1 MGLLARVAQVQGA
14 GGRRKGCDACD
25 AACARRLRRALL
37 PWQPARCLRSGS
49 RGRNCS
55 RAADAPRRRRQVKAK
70 VNEIDTTKVKET
82 LARTRDSAT
91 ETLTQARM
99 FSESQLQETTTQARQ
114 LADRQAKQL
123 SKVNAKSLLNS
134 HANFGV
140 PIEALAYRD
149 ENGVPCDDVSVP
161 KPLNMMITY
170 LESSPPVG
178 AGAGAVSALFAV
190 SASSAAQGVPALVK
204 AMDTHIAEVDLSLQT
219 EPAVV
224 AALLRQWLVDLPE
237 PLLTHGLYD
246 AFTKA
251 YRSEGQKEAMIE
263 VSVPLFPH
271 SWQPCCWATDPRV
284 PHTCDDVSTPPPPP
298 PPSPLLALDAPP
310 PHQSEPRET
319 RLARAG
325 GRTAAIHKLVIGQAP
340 ARISCGPAPERPRG
354 SSYPGALLNPKPETL
369 FLPWCPPQPSTLNP
383 LVTLVATPQP
393 LPHAHLLTRQ
403 HTPCA
408 ERMSAKFL

>member
-1 MGLLARVAQVQGA
+1 MAGWGFSLESLKSKVQEA
-14 GGRRKGCDACD
+14 GEK
-25 AACARRLRRALL
+25 
-37 PWQPARCLRSGS
+37 
-49 RGRNCS
+49 
-55 RAADAPRRRRQVKAK
+55 VKAK

-263 VSVPLFPH
+263 VAGQLPYTNWLSAKRLLEFLAALH
-271 SWQPCCWATDPRV
+271 QKDPEGL
-284 PHTCDDVSTPPPPP
+284 HTLAVSFGPA
-298 PPSPLLALDAPP
+298 LLR
-310 PHQSEPRET
+310 PRKG
-319 RLARAG
+319 LGGGLAG
-325 GRTAAIHKLVIGQAP
+325 GALRGLLEDLPLICDVAQVIISHAPDMFKSYPEIEAAKVWEGVGDGQEGNTAAQATPAAP
-340 ARISCGPAPERPRG
+340 AAPA
-354 SSYPGALLNPKPETL
+354 A
-369 FLPWCPPQPSTLNP
+369 ST
-383 LVTLVATPQP
+383 ATPQD
-393 LPHAHLLTRQ
+393 
-403 HTPCA
+403 
-408 ERMSAKFL
+408 

>member
-271 SWQPCCWATDPRV
+271 SWQPCCWATDPRAHMRRRLH
-284 PHTCDDVSTPPPPP
+284 PTT
-298 PPSPLLALDAPP
+298 APA
-310 PHQSEPRET
+310 S
-319 RLARAG
+319 L
-325 GRTAAIHKLVIGQAP
+325 AP
-340 ARISCGPAPERPRG
+340 ARVGR
-354 SSYPGALLNPKPETL
+354 
-369 FLPWCPPQPSTLNP
+369 
-383 LVTLVATPQP
+383 ATP
-393 LPHAHLLTRQ
+393 
-403 HTPCA
+403 TPI
-408 ERMSAKFL
+408 